1 MKKIV
6 LFLFILGTAA
16 ACKKENMQEVK
27 ANKLQG
33 TWEATKKIYIY
44 YENDKEIE
52 RDEATVQ
59 PRRDVFV
66 FAGDSLLLY
75 RNDKRTNDRFTFTLN
90 GSNLD
95 IREQNTTMHFKLTW
109 YQDTQM
115 SIAQEE
121 TDLSSTGV
129 KRRYIEETV
138 FAKK

>member
-1 MKKIV
+1 
-6 LFLFILGTAA
+6 
-16 ACKKENMQEVK
+16 MQEVK

-52 RDEATVQ
+52 RDEAAVQ
-59 PRRDVFV
+59 PKRDVFV

-75 RNDKRTNDRFTFTLN
+75 RNDKRTNDRFTFTLT
-90 GSNLD
+90 GANLD